1 METQNARKPGDLRA
15 WKKGASCN
23 AFLYARA
30 VAVKVFA
37 LLAVVGRAGGAR

>member
-1 METQNARKPGDLRA
+1 METQHARKPGGLRA

-30 VAVKVFA
+30 AAVKC
-37 LLAVVGRAGGAR
+37 LLILARIGQGVGA